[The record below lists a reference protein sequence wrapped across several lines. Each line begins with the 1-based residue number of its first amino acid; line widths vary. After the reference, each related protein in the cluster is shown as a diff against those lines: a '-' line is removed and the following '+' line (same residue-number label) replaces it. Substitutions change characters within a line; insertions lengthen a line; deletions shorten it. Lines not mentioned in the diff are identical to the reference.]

1 MTSNWALR
9 AHKIHPSRPLRILC
23 AFCVKAFF
31 FSCRPLWSPAS
42 ANSRSCRGR
51 GRGREAMTVPA
62 DTVQADPLDITY
74 GEMLPFL
81 SWRELRHRGFLG
93 PGIATALFGIA
104 MFIAAN
110 SKPNGRVAVLYILS
124 GFLGLASLY
133 LITLWCGRK
142 MPFWYVFLV
151 ALTTF
156 AVNAVLLFPTVGYA
170 NDRLLHFP
178 LAPALTEEPWKALP
192 LLLIW

>member
-1 MTSNWALR
+1 MTM
-9 AHKIHPSRPLRILC
+9 
-23 AFCVKAFF
+23 
-31 FSCRPLWSPAS
+31 PA
-42 ANSRSCRGR
+42 G
-51 GRGREAMTVPA
+51 EVL
-62 DTVQADPLDITY
+62 ADPLDMTY

-93 PGIATALFGIA
+93 PGIATALFGVA

-110 SKPNGRVAVLYILS
+110 SQAGQIAVLYILS

-133 LITLWCGRK
+133 LINLWCGRK

-151 ALTTF
+151 GLITF
-156 AVNAVLLFPTVGYA
+156 GVNGLLMFPIVGWA
-170 NDRLLHFP
+170 NDRLLPFP

-192 LLLIW
+192 LLLIWAIGRRLRPMRQRKYGVREPLDGII